1 MIRKPWHC
9 GHLPQQVNAVHGTD
23 VNVLKFELFWPNFSR
38 TSCISTGSVCFQ
50 IAVLGM
56 SNVALEEL
64 CGPEVEEYLD
74 FQISRVGDAHR
85 QGWSWIKFYK
95 QCNFLMSS
103 RPQAFFSICNYNY
116 IKMINIHPWKLLHPH
131 HFGNDLDFS
140 TSIINHLCQDESGGL
155 QRHILGDATRCH
167 WPGEELANIEK
178 ARWRSLFK
186 NKLILYL
193 Y

>member
-38 TSCISTGSVCFQ
+38 TTGSVCFQ

-85 QGWSWIKFYK
+85 QGWSWIKFYSVI
-95 QCNFLMSS
+95 FLC
-103 RPQAFFSICNYNY
+103 PEDLKLFFRSATIAY
-116 IKMINIHPWKLLHPH
+116 IKVINIHPWKLLYPH

-193 Y
+193 

>member
-103 RPQAFFSICNYNY
+103 RPQAFFSICNYNIY
-116 IKMINIHPWKLLHPH
+116 QSDQYSPLKIVTSSSFWK
-131 HFGNDLDFS
+131 
-140 TSIINHLCQDESGGL
+140 
-155 QRHILGDATRCH
+155 
-167 WPGEELANIEK
+167 WPGFLNINYQSPLPGWVRRTTETHSGRCY
-178 ARWRSLFK
+178 AMPLTRWGIGKYWKDQLEIFIQK
-186 NKLILYL
+186 
-193 Y
+193 